1 MKKETTIGVL
11 VIVGVALLVI
21 GGAVLR
27 KISAR
32 SQEAARIADISN
44 SRNAQTIDDLKKT
57 IAAYESQ
64 LDQFMKASAKSG
76 TYWKILATRLQD
88 KNQHSEAL
96 EALQNAIQYN
106 PEDTTLFYMTGVSA
120 GIVAKSAL
128 DFPGATNGNRREE
141 YYRLAEEGYLRAI
154 ELNGRYDKPLYG
166 IGVLYVF
173 ELDRPSD
180 AIPYLQRYIDLNSG
194 NSEGAADAMFVLAR
208 AYYTIGEYRRAIEQY
223 DGILIVSK
231 NKNKLE
237 QAAELKQQTLR
248 ALNG

>member
-11 VIVGVALLVI
+11 VIAGVALLVI
-21 GGAVLR
+21 GGVVLR
-27 KISAR
+27 KISVR
-32 SQEAARIADISN
+32 SQEAARVADISN

-76 TYWKILATRLQD
+76 TYWKILAARLQD
-88 KNQHSEAL
+88 KNQHGEAL

-106 PEDTTLFYMTGVSA
+106 PEDTALFYMTGVSA
-120 GIVAKSAL
+120 GIVAKSRL

-173 ELDRPSD
+173 ELDRPSE

-194 NSEGAADAMFVLAR
+194 NPEGAADAMFVLAR
-208 AYYTIGEYRRAIEQY
+208 AYYTAGEYRRAIERY
-223 DGILIVSK
+223 DEILIVSK